1 MYLRTIGRR
10 FTKMIAYFLVMNS
23 KSISSPFCFKEL
35 PAENKWIW
43 AKWPVWIRLTEKIAS
58 IKRTTQACLFFFF
71 PFYSC
76 FTNSL
81 QLSSEAMKYTKL
93 FYSRSDPTIQCSL
106 FYEKN
111 TPLWSQQ
118 ISFLSDYE
126 ATREARMLQAPITC
140 KAQ

>member
-71 PFYSC
+71 PFLLL
-76 FTNSL
+76 FH
-81 QLSSEAMKYTKL
+81 KL
-93 FYSRSDPTIQCSL
+93 FTALFRGNEIYEAILFQVRPDYSVFTFLREKHSFMVSTNFLFEWLWSNSRSKDAAST
-106 FYEKN
+106 YN
-111 TPLWSQQ
+111 
-118 ISFLSDYE
+118 
-126 ATREARMLQAPITC
+126 M
-140 KAQ
+140 

>member
-58 IKRTTQACLFFFF
+58 IKRTTQACLFFFSLSTLVSQTLYSSLQRQWNIRSYSIPGQTRLFSVNFSTRKTLLYGLNKF
-71 PFYSC
+71 PFWV
-76 FTNSL
+76 TMK
-81 QLSSEAMKYTKL
+81 QLAK
-93 FYSRSDPTIQCSL
+93 QGC
-106 FYEKN
+106 
-111 TPLWSQQ
+111 
-118 ISFLSDYE
+118 
-126 ATREARMLQAPITC
+126 C
-140 KAQ
+140 KHL